1 MSLLAAKTYLRD
13 RMAALD
19 YVEWD
24 DIAWN
29 TLPITRMDSAFH
41 LVQGQCVVSKN
52 DPTSIHFEVP
62 VELRIFK
69 APTRNPLT
77 AHDALLDDIDTVL
90 ADILSAPNRLTQ
102 SGIKNLVCQSVLLA
116 PLNGSNDNGIVA
128 TISLAALVVLSTE

>member
-13 RMAALD
+13 RMIVLD

-29 TLPITRMDSAFH
+29 TLPITRMDSSYH
-41 LVQGQCVVSKN
+41 LQLGQSQVTKQ
-52 DPTSIHFEVP
+52 DHTSIHFDVP

-77 AHDALLDDIDTVL
+77 ANDALLEDVDTVL
-90 ADILSAPNRLTQ
+90 ADILSAQNRLAQ
-102 SGIKNLVCQSVLLA
+102 SGIKNLICQSVMLA

-128 TISLAALVVLSTE
+128 TISLSALVVVSTE